1 MDRNDFLQTLLN
13 SPGKKKKTTLPEKA
27 VSSIQKVDNTVD
39 PIAGGITPYTGA
51 WTENEVMHLLKRLC
65 FGAPREQVVTFTNL
79 TYGQA
84 IDQLLNTVTT
94 PAIIGE
100 PVKVYSTDI
109 VSTPANDPD
118 WSVAVGRT
126 WVNTPTN
133 SGSVNYFRRESVKG
147 WWFNTLINQPSGI
160 EEKMI
165 LFWSTH
171 FTIEFDT
178 VDTGTL
184 CFDYLKT
191 LRQNALGNFK
201 TFTKAI
207 TLNPAMLVYLNGFQN
222 SKTAP
227 DENYARELQ
236 ELFTMGKGVDSN
248 YTEND
253 VKAAARVL
261 TGYQVNR
268 TTVTSFFTPNRH
280 DVNPKQF
287 SSFYGDLVI
296 NRPIAQAPQELDDL
310 LDMLMAKEE
319 VSKNICRRLY
329 RFFVYNDI
337 TAEIESNIITP
348 LAETFRNSNYEIKPV
363 LAQLFNSEHFFDAL
377 QFGAMIKSSADFTIG
392 MVRECK
398 LRFPPKSNPQ
408 LLYRHLTYLG
418 SSYMNTLE
426 QNLGDP
432 PNVSGFPAYYQTPLF
447 DKLWINTDTFSKRQ
461 NLVNTLVNSSYSNGG
476 FRLFFDVVDFARRM
490 SNPADPNQLVLDF
503 NKYLLRRTLSQ
514 PLRDKIKTDIL
525 LTGQT
530 TDNYWTAAWNT
541 YLAAPE
547 NLNNFSVVNGR
558 LKALAQ
564 YFLSKL
570 EEYQLM

>member
-13 SPGKKKKTTLPEKA
+13 NPGKKKKATLPEPA
-27 VSSIQKVDNTVD
+27 FPRIQKIDDAAD

-65 FGAPREQVVTFTNL
+65 FGAPREQVVIFTGL
-79 TYGQA
+79 TYEQA
-84 IDQLLNTVTT
+84 IDQLLNTVSTV
-94 PAIIGE
+94 ASVGE

-109 VSTPANDPD
+109 VSTPATDPD
-118 WSVAVGRT
+118 WAVAVGRL
-126 WVNTPTN
+126 WINTPTN
-133 SGSVNYFRRESVKG
+133 SGSVNYFRRESVKA
-147 WWFNTLINQPSGI
+147 WWFNTIINQPNSI

-201 TFTKAI
+201 AFTKAI
-207 TLNPAMLVYLNGFQN
+207 TLNPAMLVYLNGYQN

-248 YTEND
+248 YTESD
-253 VKAAARVL
+253 VKAAARIL

-268 TTVTSFFTPNRH
+268 TTVTSYFTSSRH
-280 DVNPKQF
+280 DVSPKQF
-287 SSFYGDLVI
+287 STFYGDLVI
-296 NRPIAQAPQELDDL
+296 NRPLAQAPQELDDL
-310 LDMLMAKEE
+310 LDMLFAKQE

-329 RFFVYNDI
+329 RFFVYDDI
-337 TAEIESNIITP
+337 TADIEKNIITP
-348 LAETFRNSNYEIKPV
+348 LAETFRNANYEIKPV

-377 QFGAMIKSSADFTIG
+377 QFGAMIKSSADFTVG
-392 MVRECK
+392 MIRECK

-408 LLYRHLTYLG
+408 LLYRHLTYMG
-418 SSYMNTLE
+418 SSLMNTLE

-461 NLVNTLVNSSYSNGG
+461 NLVNTLVNSGYSNGG
-476 FRLFFDVVDFARRM
+476 FKLFFDVVDFARRM

-514 PLRDKIKTDIL
+514 PLRDKIKSDIL

-541 YLAAPE
+541 YLVAPE